1 MCILW
6 QTKHVLKQLPQY
18 ARPQMVNPMFALQ
31 GDAALDMEYD
41 VENSA
46 GGFNPLAEPTEK
58 VRP

>member
-18 ARPQMVNPMFALQ
+18 ARVQMVNPMFALQ
-31 GDAALDMEYD
+31 GDALQGD

>member
-6 QTKHVLKQLPQY
+6 QTKHVLKRLPHY
-18 ARPQMVNPMFALQ
+18 ARAQMVNPMFALQ
-31 GDAALDMEYD
+31 GDALQGD